1 MTKKIDFL
9 GRGWS
14 FPPSFTK
21 NGVQMSEYTLDVR
34 ESLHVLLSTNKGER
48 IFRANYGSTLKKWVF
63 SVIDS
68 TEKTLIADELKDAIS
83 KGEPRITVSN
93 IDVVTKHDAEGILW
107 IKIEYIIRST
117 NIEDNLVFPFYLTP

>member
-21 NGVQMSEYTLDVR
+21 DGVQMSEYTLDVK
-34 ESLHVLLSTNKGER
+34 ESLQVLLLTNKGER
-48 IFRANYGSTLKKWVF
+48 IFWVNYGSTLNKWVF
-63 SVIDS
+63 STIDS
-68 TEKTLIADELKDAIS
+68 TEKTLIADELKEAIG

-93 IDVVTKHDAEGILW
+93 IDVVTNDDAEGILW
-107 IKIEYIIRST
+107 IKLEYIIRST
-117 NIEDNLVFPFYLTP
+117 NIADNLVFPFYLKP